1 MDSTL
6 VNDILINTFCG
17 TIIAAVFGVLVW
29 SLPKL
34 YDADF
39 SWTAL
44 MRELTQEFKK
54 PEHVI
59 KVDGSALILET
70 EELSELANSI
80 LDSITARGALF
91 NLALSS
97 ETRWFVMSFGFNDF
111 KDGNLLNYV
120 EPEDAKI
127 AYDAALTRHVSNY
140 ALLNGF
146 TEIPQI
152 DSHRSINDCFTRQNV
167 AA

>member
-17 TIIAAVFGVLVW
+17 TIIAAVFGVLAW

-39 SWTAL
+39 SWTTWFRAL
-44 MRELTQEFKK
+44 VEEVKNST
-54 PEHVI
+54 PVI
-59 KVDGSALILET
+59 KTDDSALVLET

-80 LDSITARGALF
+80 LDSITTRGALF

-97 ETRWFVMSFGFNDF
+97 EARWFVMSFGFNDF

-120 EPEDAKI
+120 EPEDAKT

-146 TEIPQI
+146 TEISHI
-152 DSHRSINDCFTRQNV
+152 DSHRSIHDCFLRQSV
-167 AA
+167 TV